1 MSSLDSDGT
10 SFHQCRKNGNE
21 QEARAFVKEV
31 MQDALER
38 VTRLEK
44 IMDAFL
50 IAGALV
56 NKLGL
61 SCNNLF

>member
-1 MSSLDSDGT
+1 MQQINGKWAAYSSDGT
-10 SFHQCRKNGNE
+10 SFHKCSKNGNE

-31 MQDALER
+31 MQGPTLEQR

-50 IAGALV
+50 IAGA
-56 NKLGL
+56 
-61 SCNNLF
+61 SSE